1 MKVGSNMQGL
11 QVSMS
16 NGMGSTGTTGAA
28 PGLEPR
34 AAVHSVL
41 DLFEANASAHP
52 QRPLFLT
59 KEQGRWEE
67 VTYGEMKHRVECLRR
82 SLSSLGVEVGDR
94 IGIIADNCVEW
105 AVIAYA
111 AYGLGAAVVPMYT
124 NQLARDWEYI
134 IADAGLVVLFVA
146 NESIRAKVALLQ
158 SSTPSLRQ
166 VVVMCGFDYQEFL
179 RLGEPLPSVRR
190 RPSGDQMAAIM
201 YTSGTTG
208 QPKGVVLSHA
218 NILSN
223 VLPLRDVVFA
233 NNNPAEH
240 RTLSILPWAHAFG
253 HTVELHVLIAA
264 GASMA
269 IAESIEKI
277 SDNMRQVRPTALVA
291 VPRVFIGIYAA
302 VQRLLKS
309 KPRWVRALFRLG
321 LAAAGRKARG
331 APLAFMQR
339 LALAVADR
347 LIFRAVRQ
355 RLGGRLEFAVSG
367 AAALPAE
374 VAEFITALGV
384 ELYEGYG
391 LTETSPIVSAN
402 IPGQSKLGTVG
413 RPLPGVRVEID
424 RAVSI
429 DSHSGEIV
437 VYGPNVMQGY
447 HQRDHVENIFTKDGG
462 FRTGDAGYLDEE
474 GYLHITGRIKERYKL
489 SNGKYVAPGPLE
501 SALKLSPFVSDAMV
515 HGDGRP
521 HNVALLVPERAA
533 LAEWAQDNGLG
544 GLALDQL
551 CAEPKVIAL
560 FRGEIERALVDLRG
574 YERIGEF
581 CVLHE
586 EFSQDTE
593 TLTPSLKLKR
603 HKIVERYTAEIEAM
617 YQRTARAAEGVEL
630 AL

>member
-1 MKVGSNMQGL
+1 
-11 QVSMS
+11 
-16 NGMGSTGTTGAA
+16 
-28 PGLEPR
+28 
-34 AAVHSVL
+34 VL
-41 DLFEANASAHP
+41 DLFEANAATHP
-52 QRPLFLT
+52 QRPLFVT
-59 KEQGRWEE
+59 KVQGRWEE
-67 VTYGEMKHRVECLRR
+67 LTYGEVKDRVLGLRR

-124 NQLARDWEYI
+124 SQLVRDWEHI

-146 NESIRAKVALLQ
+146 DESIRAKVAPFT
-158 SSTPSLRQ
+158 SSEPSTGSLRQ
-166 VVVMCGFDYQEFL
+166 VVVMRGVGYDEFL
-179 RLGEPLPSVRR
+179 RRGEGLPSLRR
-190 RPSGDQMAAIM
+190 QPSGEQVAAIM

-233 NNNPAEH
+233 NDNPEAH

-253 HTVELHVLIAA
+253 HTVELHLVIAA

-269 IAESIEKI
+269 IAESIDKI
-277 SDNMRQVRPTALVA
+277 ADNMRQVRPTALVA
-291 VPRVFIGIYAA
+291 VPSVFMGIYAA
-302 VQRLLKS
+302 VQRSLKG
-309 KPRWVRALFRLG
+309 KPRWLNALFRSG
-321 LAAAGRKARG
+321 VAAAVRRARG
-331 APLAFMQR
+331 APLGVMDR

-347 LIFRAVRQ
+347 LIFGAVRR

-367 AAALPAE
+367 AAALPRE
-374 VAEFITALGV
+374 VAELMEAIGIA
-384 ELYEGYG
+384 LYEGYG

-402 IPGQSKLGTVG
+402 IPGQSKPGTVG
-413 RPLPGVRVEID
+413 RPLPGVRVVID
-424 RAVSI
+424 NDVSI
-429 DSHSGEIV
+429 DSRSGEII

-447 HQRDHVENIFTKDGG
+447 HRQDPVENSFTQDGG

-474 GYLHITGRIKERYKL
+474 GYLRITGRIKERYKL

-521 HNVALLVPERAA
+521 HNVALLVPDRAA
-533 LAEWAQDNGLG
+533 LAEWAQDKGLG
-544 GLALDQL
+544 GLGLDSL
-551 CAEPKVIAL
+551 CADPRVIAL
-560 FRGEIERALVDLRG
+560 FRGEIDRVLGDLRG
-574 YERIGEF
+574 YERIAELH
-581 CVLHE
+581 VLHE
-586 EFSQDTE
+586 AFSQETG

-617 YQRTARAAEGVEL
+617 YRRGRGSEP
-630 AL
+630 